1 MAFNSVKFLRGE
13 NKRLQ
18 SLVTKLTG
26 TNEAFSLQLKQKENA
41 LAKRRNE
48 VAILH
53 QACAKYKSRART
65 APLQR
70 LTTPSTIELAVCLR
84 CEKAKDV
91 FDQLKVTVEAF
102 AEKLNTSLKEK
113 DAEIEKLAAALAE
126 RDRRDEER
134 RQRIEKQKADERE
147 RASQRYDDSLRK
159 MVEMEAQQQLQ
170 LDEQQRKLEEQQRQN
185 QLENEQRLREIEERK
200 LEHQRLSELRLREI
214 DESARRDKRLREER
228 RLQRERESE
237 QQRRAIDQRF
247 LEQVRLIEQ
256 RQVVQRRQRTGVAD
270 AAWPSINCFIYLQ

>member
-102 AEKLNTSLKEK
+102 AEKLNTALKEK

-147 RASQRYDDSLRK
+147 RACQSIDDTMRR
-159 MVEMEAQQQLQ
+159 MAEMQAQQQIQ
-170 LDEQQRKLEEQQRQN
+170 LDEQQRKLEEQKRKH
-185 QLENEQRLREIEERK
+185 QLKTEQRLREIEERK
-200 LEHQRLSELRLREI
+200 LENQRLLETGPKRNRRVQATRKSL
-214 DESARRDKRLREER
+214 ARRAPTAARARNATAFPANRPKILGASALDRAATDCAETPKNR
-228 RLQRERESE
+228 RSGCS
-237 QQRRAIDQRF
+237 
-247 LEQVRLIEQ
+247 LI
-256 RQVVQRRQRTGVAD
+256 
-270 AAWPSINCFIYLQ
+270 